1 MADKIRY
8 HYELDVYK
16 QAFAVAMEIFEVSK
30 SFPNAEKYSMTD
42 QIRRASR
49 SVCSNI
55 TEAWRKRRYEAAF
68 QLKLNDAEAEAP
80 ETQCWLQFAVACKY
94 LERETAAA
102 LHKQYDVILGELVN
116 MINNPE
122 PWLLT
127 KKRNGKKGKN
137 GNGKK
142 G

>member
-1 MADKIRY
+1 MAEKIRY

-16 QAFAVAMEIFEVSK
+16 QAFAAAMEIFELSK
-30 SFPNAEKYSMTD
+30 SFPKDEKYSMTD
-42 QIRRASR
+42 QIRRCSR

-68 QLKLNDAEAEAP
+68 QLKLNDAEAEAA
-80 ETQCWLQFAVACKY
+80 ETQCWLQFAVGCKY
-94 LERETAAA
+94 LERETAAN

-137 GNGKK
+137 DKNG
-142 G
+142 